1 MLFGLVSRHYL
12 NHDLDD
18 ALRAGVLQPFELPAD
33 CLKVL
38 GQTHGERI
46 NTMICDI
53 VACSADKPTLT
64 MSPLVQETMD
74 GLREFM
80 FARVYR
86 DQWRQAEE
94 ERCKHVV
101 EALFSYY
108 SEHPGE
114 MPEEFVLIGYKEG
127 TARAVCDFVSC
138 MTDRY
143 AIRTYQQLFV
153 PSGFSA
159 I

>member
-1 MLFGLVSRHYL
+1 M
-12 NHDLDD
+12 
-18 ALRAGVLQPFELPAD
+18 
-33 CLKVL
+33 
-38 GQTHGERI
+38 
-46 NTMICDI
+46 
-53 VACSADKPTLT
+53 
-64 MSPLVQETMD
+64 
-74 GLREFM
+74 
-80 FARVYR
+80 
-86 DQWRQAEE
+86 
-94 ERCKHVV
+94 

-127 TARAVCDFVSC
+127 TARAVRDFVSC

>member
-1 MLFGLVSRHYL
+1 
-12 NHDLDD
+12 
-18 ALRAGVLQPFELPAD
+18 
-33 CLKVL
+33 
-38 GQTHGERI
+38 
-46 NTMICDI
+46 
-53 VACSADKPTLT
+53 
-64 MSPLVQETMD
+64 MD